1 MSTRKFQE
9 LIQAMPRDRRMKLEQ
24 NFAAAIAEMPL
35 DQLRKAQQM
44 TQVNVANALDV
55 SQGEVSKIEHRGD
68 VCVSTLAEYIE
79 AIGGRLEIRAV
90 FPDREV
96 RVTQFEGHHSD

>member
-9 LIQAMPRDRRMKLEQ
+9 LIQALPQDRRVKLEQ

-35 DQLRKAQQM
+35 DQLRKALQM

-68 VCVSTLAEYIE
+68 ICVSTLAEYIE

-96 RVTQFEGHHSD
+96 RVTQFESRSD

>member
-9 LIQAMPRDRRMKLEQ
+9 LIQAMPRDRRVKLEQ

-68 VCVSTLAEYIE
+68 ICV